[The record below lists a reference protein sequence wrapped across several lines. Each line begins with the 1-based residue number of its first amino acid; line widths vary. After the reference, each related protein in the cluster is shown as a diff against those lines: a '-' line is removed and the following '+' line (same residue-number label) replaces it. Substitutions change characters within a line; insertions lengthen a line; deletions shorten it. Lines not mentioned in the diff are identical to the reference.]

1 MVGEEDVPV
10 GLHAAADVP
19 DHVGLPPRPEHVVGL
34 HPDGPVGVL
43 RPHLWPQVVG
53 DVLQSAQPLGGRGG
67 GAAKVLK
74 KAPEDF

>member
-10 GLHAAADVP
+10 WLHAAADVP

-34 HPDGPVGVL
+34 HPDSLVDVF
-43 RPHLWPQVVG
+43 RPHLGPQVVG
-53 DVLQSAQPLGGRGG
+53 DVLQGAQPIGGRGG